1 MKELVFATSAPNKF
15 HEVVKLLS
23 EQAASLSMQL
33 LDDLQLEVPE
43 FKNLNEQIKEAS
55 QLALSVHAKVKKP
68 CFVELSGI
76 NIDTHGFFSAKAFHD
91 TGEESFVEQ
100 YKGSVGIT
108 CVVVVFTADG
118 IKTEVFQ
125 GELEGRVVPP
135 RGDFG
140 LCWERIWQPDGYSH
154 TLSEMYNNK
163 FVLNMRHRPYLE
175 LACRLRE
182 QDYQGVFEAHITVD
196 GHNDPETR
204 ANFVK
209 TCESLGCKSILIELP
224 TGVELRQMMTSSYHR
239 GSLKGVQLEAFKL
252 AQNISKQGFVI
263 TRVKVEAMMSNAGVP
278 QSDEDVKIHSP
289 ENYFEFHI
297 KLLLGPDSDLG
308 LLQKVVQEHTAK
320 LSNNSLKVLA
330 NGFVHRFVTL
340 RLYGIGRVTAEA
352 KLNACMKALETAGFP
367 IASRMREY
375 AVYDTNVSLDSG
387 WIDKLNE
394 GKQHKTKPP
403 NFDVLNI
410 RSS

>member
-1 MKELVFATSAPNKF
+1 MKELLFATSAPNKY

-23 EQAASLSMQL
+23 EYAPLLSMQL
-33 LDDLQLEVPE
+33 LQDLQLEVPE
-43 FKNLNEQIKEAS
+43 FKNLHEQTEEAS
-55 QLALSVHAKVKKP
+55 KLALSVYNKVKKP

-76 NIDTHGFFSAKAFHD
+76 NIDTHGFFSAKSFHD
-91 TGEESFVEQ
+91 IGEQKFVEL
-100 YKGSVGIT
+100 YEGSVGIT
-108 CVVVVFTADG
+108 CVVVVYTADG
-118 IKTEVFQ
+118 KNVDVLQ
-125 GELEGRVVPP
+125 GELEGKVVPP
-135 RGDFG
+135 RGAFG
-140 LCWERIWQPDGYSH
+140 LSWERIWQPDGYSH
-154 TLSEMYNNK
+154 TLSEMSGNK

-175 LACRLRE
+175 LACKLRE

-204 ANFVK
+204 VNFVK
-209 TCESLGCKSILIELP
+209 VCEKLGCKSILIELP

-239 GSLKGVQLEAFKL
+239 GSLKGVQLEAFQL
-252 AQNISKQGFVI
+252 AQNISKHGFAI

-278 QSDEDVKIHSP
+278 QTDEDAKLHSQ

-297 KLLLGPDSDLG
+297 KLLLGPDADIP
-308 LLQKVVQEHTAK
+308 LLQKLAQEHSAR

-340 RLYGIGRVTAEA
+340 RIYGDGRITAES
-352 KLNACMKALETAGFP
+352 KLNACMKALEDSGFT

-375 AVYDTNVSLDSG
+375 AVYDTNIHLDSG
-387 WIDKLNE
+387 WIDKLND
-394 GKQHKTKPP
+394 GGNSKNKPA
-403 NFDVLNI
+403 FDVLNI